1 MSYFEK
7 FCAECG
13 SRLEG
18 AKICPK
24 CGVEV
29 PEETPT
35 TVEEAN
41 AKKKSA
47 PKSVPKSGNDSTWD
61 SFEEIISV
69 GGWLSWFLLI
79 FAALLLIVQVI
90 LNFIGGKT
98 FLGIL
103 YTISTVFTIY
113 TIFTYGRIYST
124 KCKAKDW
131 KFLMTDIFTIG
142 KFRIPKMLA
151 FGVLLFF
158 FAQGWGGFLV
168 YATAFLI
175 YFLSPEKGT
184 HKWH

>member
-7 FCAECG
+7 FCGECG

-24 CGVEV
+24 CGFEV

-35 TVEEAN
+35 TAEEAN
-41 AKKKSA
+41 ISAKKKST
-47 PKSVPKSGNDSTWD
+47 PKSGDNSTWD
-61 SFEEIISV
+61 SLEEIISI
-69 GGWLSWFLLI
+69 GGWLSWFLLMFAVLGLIIQI
-79 FAALLLIVQVI
+79 FFNFFNGNTFWGIWYI
-90 LNFIGGKT
+90 L
-98 FLGIL
+98 
-103 YTISTVFTIY
+103 SAVFTIY
-113 TIFTYGRIYST
+113 VIITYGKIYSD

-131 KFLMTDIFTIG
+131 KFLMTDIVIIG

-158 FAQGWGGFLV
+158 LAQGWGGFLV
-168 YATAFLI
+168 YITAFLI

-184 HKWH
+184 HKWQ